1 MLTSRAGRDP
11 GRDAGRVPLRRH
23 TWTLRRLA
31 SAGLVAAAF
40 GVGLLALSP
49 DAPAGSP
56 VLLAAHDLAAG
67 TVLGAGDVRVASRPS
82 AQLPQGS
89 LAGTGT
95 VVGRVLA
102 SGARSGEV
110 LTDVRLVGPS
120 LVDGLPP
127 GDVASPVR
135 VADAAAA
142 GLVGPGDHVD
152 ILLAVEAGG
161 PAQTIVRDAIVLA
174 RPQRETGGGLVGG
187 PGDDGQGG
195 LLVLG
200 VRDDGAR
207 ALAGAAAQGP
217 LSLALRGS

>member
-1 MLTSRAGRDP
+1 M
-11 GRDAGRVPLRRH
+11 
-23 TWTLRRLA
+23 
-31 SAGLVAAAF
+31 
-40 GVGLLALSP
+40 GLLALAP

-56 VLLAAHDLAAG
+56 VLVAAHDLVAG
-67 TVLGAGDVRVASRPS
+67 AVLGPADVRVASRPS
-82 AQLPQGS
+82 AQLPRGS
-89 LAGTGT
+89 LAAADA

-102 SGARSGEV
+102 AGARSGEV

-120 LVDGLPP
+120 LVESLPP

-142 GLVGPGDHVD
+142 ALVGPGDHVD

-174 RPQRETGGGLVGG
+174 RPQRGTSGGLLGA